1 MLFLPIK
8 FKSIVQLSSEELDS
22 NYQERIVDKL
32 KEKYEGKCSKFG
44 FIKPDTLQIFKRS
57 YGNFIKEHFNG
68 FIKYEIICKAEVC
81 NPIQGSIIQAV
92 IRNKNQ
98 MGILAESSIELNDNK
113 IPILDIIIP
122 IRSVGIISEVNL
134 DNLQIGNV
142 IKIEVVGKKYQLN
155 DKKISIIGRV
165 ISSDIVEDKNNIEL
179 DEVEDDLNDEDYEIE
194 DDTGLIDGVE
204 DDENKKVILDDD
216 EENNFEEED
225 TEDDFEDEED
235 FDEEDFDEDFD
246 EDFEDNDFVDEII

>member
-8 FKSIVQLSSEELDS
+8 FKSIVQLSAEEIDS
-22 NYQERIVDKL
+22 NYQERILDKL
-32 KEKYEGKCSKFG
+32 KDKYEGKCSKFG

-57 YGNFIKEHFNG
+57 YGSFIKEHFNG

-134 DNLQIGNV
+134 DNLQIDNV

-165 ISSDIVEDKNNIEL
+165 ISSDITEEENNIEF
-179 DEVEDDLNDEDYEIE
+179 DEIEDDLNEEDYEFE
-194 DDTGLIDGVE
+194 DDTALIDGGGE
-204 DDENKKVILDDD
+204 DDDENKKVILDD
-216 EENNFEEED
+216 EENTLDEEED
-225 TEDDFEDEED
+225 SEDDFEDEEN
-235 FDEEDFDEDFD
+235 FD
-246 EDFEDNDFVDEII
+246 EDFEDDDLDNMDDLDDDFD

>member
-8 FKSIVQLSSEELDS
+8 FRSIVQLSAEELDS

-57 YGNFIKEHFNG
+57 YGSFIKEHFNG

-165 ISSDIVEDKNNIEL
+165 ISSDITEEANNIEV

-194 DDTGLIDGVE
+194 DVTGLIDGGE
-204 DDENKKVILDDD
+204 DDENKKVILDD

>member
-8 FKSIVQLSSEELDS
+8 FKSIVQLSAEEIDS
-22 NYQERIVDKL
+22 NYQERILDKL

-57 YGNFIKEHFNG
+57 YGSFIKEHFNG

-134 DNLQIGNV
+134 DNLQIDNV

-165 ISSDIVEDKNNIEL
+165 ISSDITEEENNIEF
-179 DEVEDDLNDEDYEIE
+179 DEIEDDLNEEDYEFE
-194 DDTGLIDGVE
+194 DDTALIDGGGE
-204 DDENKKVILDDD
+204 DDDENKKVILDD
-216 EENNFEEED
+216 EENILEEED
-225 TEDDFEDEED
+225 SEDDFEDEEN
-235 FDEEDFDEDFD
+235 FD
-246 EDFEDNDFVDEII
+246 EDFEDDDLDNIDDFNDDFD

>member
-8 FKSIVQLSSEELDS
+8 FKSIVQLSAEEIDS
-22 NYQERIVDKL
+22 NYQERILDKL

-44 FIKPDTLQIFKRS
+44 FIKPDTLQIFKKY
-57 YGNFIKEHFNG
+57 YGSFIKEHFNG

-134 DNLQIGNV
+134 DNLQIDNV

-165 ISSDIVEDKNNIEL
+165 ISSDITEEENNIEF
-179 DEVEDDLNDEDYEIE
+179 DEIEDDLNEEDYEFE
-194 DDTGLIDGVE
+194 DDTALIDGGGE
-204 DDENKKVILDDD
+204 DDDENKKVILDD
-216 EENNFEEED
+216 EENTLEEED
-225 TEDDFEDEED
+225 SEDDFEDEEN
-235 FDEEDFDEDFD
+235 FD
-246 EDFEDNDFVDEII
+246 EDFEDDDLDNIDDFNDDFD

>member
-8 FKSIVQLSSEELDS
+8 FKSIVQLSAEEIDS
-22 NYQERIVDKL
+22 NYQERILDKL

-57 YGNFIKEHFNG
+57 YGSFIKEHFNG

-134 DNLQIGNV
+134 DNLQIDNV

-165 ISSDIVEDKNNIEL
+165 ISSDITEEENNIEF
-179 DEVEDDLNDEDYEIE
+179 DEIEDDLNEEDYEFE
-194 DDTGLIDGVE
+194 DDTALIDGGGE
-204 DDENKKVILDDD
+204 DDDENKKVILDD
-216 EENNFEEED
+216 EENILEEED
-225 TEDDFEDEED
+225 SEDDFEDEEN
-235 FDEEDFDEDFD
+235 FD
-246 EDFEDNDFVDEII
+246 EDFEDDDLDNMDDLDDDFD

>member
-57 YGNFIKEHFNG
+57 YGSFIKEHFNG

-165 ISSDIVEDKNNIEL
+165 ISSDITEEENNIEF
-179 DEVEDDLNDEDYEIE
+179 DEVEDDLNEEDYEIE
-194 DDTGLIDGVE
+194 DDTGLIDGGE
-204 DDENKKVILDDD
+204 EEEKEEVILEED
-216 EENNFEEED
+216 EEEEEEED

-246 EDFEDNDFVDEII
+246 NMDDFNDFNE

>member
-8 FKSIVQLSSEELDS
+8 FRSIVQLSAEELDS

-57 YGNFIKEHFNG
+57 YGSFIKEHFNG

-165 ISSDIVEDKNNIEL
+165 ISSDITEEANNIEF
-179 DEVEDDLNDEDYEIE
+179 DEVEDDLNDEDYDEIE
-194 DDTGLIDGVE
+194 DDTGLIDGGE
-204 DDENKKVILDDD
+204 DDENKKVILDD

>member
-8 FKSIVQLSSEELDS
+8 FKSIVQLSAEEIDS
-22 NYQERIVDKL
+22 NYQERILDKL

-57 YGNFIKEHFNG
+57 YGSFIKEHFNG

-134 DNLQIGNV
+134 DNLQIDNV

-165 ISSDIVEDKNNIEL
+165 ISSDITEEENNIEF
-179 DEVEDDLNDEDYEIE
+179 DEIEDDLNEEDYEFE
-194 DDTGLIDGVE
+194 DDTALIDGGGE
-204 DDENKKVILDDD
+204 DDDENKKVILDD
-216 EENNFEEED
+216 EENTLEEED
-225 TEDDFEDEED
+225 SEDDFEDEEN
-235 FDEEDFDEDFD
+235 FD
-246 EDFEDNDFVDEII
+246 EDFEDDDLDNIDDFNDDFD

>member
-57 YGNFIKEHFNG
+57 YGSFIKEHFNG

-165 ISSDIVEDKNNIEL
+165 ISSDITEEENNIEF
-179 DEVEDDLNDEDYEIE
+179 DEVEDDLNEEDYEIE
-194 DDTGLIDGVE
+194 DDTGLIDGGE
-204 DDENKKVILDDD
+204 EEEKEEVILEED
-216 EENNFEEED
+216 EEEEEEED
-225 TEDDFEDEED
+225 SEDDFEDEED

-246 EDFEDNDFVDEII
+246 NMDDFNDFNE

>member
-1 MLFLPIK
+1 MK
-8 FKSIVQLSSEELDS
+8 VNVVNLDLL
-22 NYQERIVDKL
+22 NQIHYKYL
-32 KEKYEGKCSKFG
+32 KG
-44 FIKPDTLQIFKRS
+44 L
-57 YGNFIKEHFNG
+57 GNFIKEHFNG

-165 ISSDIVEDKNNIEL
+165 ISSDITEEANNIEV

-194 DDTGLIDGVE
+194 DVTGLIDGGE

>member
-165 ISSDIVEDKNNIEL
+165 ISSDITEEENNIEF
-179 DEVEDDLNDEDYEIE
+179 DEVEDGLLDDEDYEIE
-194 DDTGLIDGVE
+194 DDIGLIDGGGD

-225 TEDDFEDEED
+225 SEDDFEDEED
-235 FDEEDFDEDFD
+235 FDEDFEDDDLDNMDDFDNDFDE
-246 EDFEDNDFVDEII
+246 

>member
-8 FKSIVQLSSEELDS
+8 FKSIVQLSAEEIDS
-22 NYQERIVDKL
+22 NYQERILDKL

-57 YGNFIKEHFNG
+57 YGSFIKEHFNG

-134 DNLQIGNV
+134 DNLQIDNV

-165 ISSDIVEDKNNIEL
+165 ISSDITEEENNIEF
-179 DEVEDDLNDEDYEIE
+179 DEIEDDLNEEDYEFE
-194 DDTGLIDGVE
+194 DDTALIDGGGE
-204 DDENKKVILDDD
+204 DDDENKKVILDD
-216 EENNFEEED
+216 EENTLEEED
-225 TEDDFEDEED
+225 SEDDFEDEEN
-235 FDEEDFDEDFD
+235 FD
-246 EDFEDNDFVDEII
+246 EDFEDDDLDNMDDLDDDFD

>member
-1 MLFLPIK
+1 
-8 FKSIVQLSSEELDS
+8 
-22 NYQERIVDKL
+22 
-32 KEKYEGKCSKFG
+32 
-44 FIKPDTLQIFKRS
+44 
-57 YGNFIKEHFNG
+57 
-68 FIKYEIICKAEVC
+68 
-81 NPIQGSIIQAV
+81 
-92 IRNKNQ
+92 

-165 ISSDIVEDKNNIEL
+165 ISSDITEEANNIEV

-194 DDTGLIDGVE
+194 DVTGLIDGGE

>member
-8 FKSIVQLSSEELDS
+8 FKTIVQLSAEELDS

-165 ISSDIVEDKNNIEL
+165 ISSDIVEDENNIEF
-179 DEVEDDLNDEDYEIE
+179 DEVEDDLNEEDYEIE
-194 DDTGLIDGVE
+194 DDTGLIDGGGE

-216 EENNFEEED
+216 EENNFGEED
-225 TEDDFEDEED
+225 SEDDFEDEE
-235 FDEEDFDEDFD
+235 EFD
-246 EDFEDNDFVDEII
+246 EDFEDDDLDNMDDFDNDFDE